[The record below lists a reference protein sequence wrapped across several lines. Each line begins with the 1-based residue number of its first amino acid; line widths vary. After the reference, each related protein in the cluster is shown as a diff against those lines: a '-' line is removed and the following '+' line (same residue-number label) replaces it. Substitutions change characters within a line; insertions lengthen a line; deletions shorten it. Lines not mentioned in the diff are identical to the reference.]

1 MNRGVAAALLQ
12 HALIH
17 VYRGDLTQAEA
28 CVAEADAVFGHG
40 SRLDRHVFVIADTVE
55 ALIAARRGDWAAA
68 LACASRAEHG
78 TSYLPGMPIRVLGE
92 AQFRAGDV
100 EAALRTAD
108 RLAAIG
114 PGAPLPQAA
123 ALRLRGLV
131 TAKSDADAA
140 TLLLCRAAAAFEAL
154 EMPYDAAIT
163 WLDWAGVVAA
173 ADPPGAAGAA
183 ERSLAVLDR
192 LGARPDADWA
202 RGLLRRL
209 GRRPASLVRVRKA
222 GVLSGREAEIAHLV
236 AEGLSNAD
244 VAARL
249 FISPR
254 TVTTH
259 LQNIYRRL
267 GVDSRA
273 GLTRFVLERMVR
285 DEGRN
290 T

>member
-1 MNRGVAAALLQ
+1 
-12 HALIH
+12 
-17 VYRGDLTQAEA
+17 
-28 CVAEADAVFGHG
+28 
-40 SRLDRHVFVIADTVE
+40 
-55 ALIAARRGDWAAA
+55 
-68 LACASRAEHG
+68 
-78 TSYLPGMPIRVLGE
+78 
-92 AQFRAGDV
+92 
-100 EAALRTAD
+100 
-108 RLAAIG
+108 
-114 PGAPLPQAA
+114 
-123 ALRLRGLV
+123 
-131 TAKSDADAA
+131 
-140 TLLLCRAAAAFEAL
+140 
-154 EMPYDAAIT
+154 
-163 WLDWAGVVAA
+163 
-173 ADPPGAAGAA
+173 
-183 ERSLAVLDR
+183 
-192 LGARPDADWA
+192 
-202 RGLLRRL
+202 
-209 GRRPASLVRVRKA
+209 VRVRKA